1 MSFNVSDLASHVGGP
16 PQDVTS
22 VEPARSAQRV
32 IEGAQAQGVSFIF
45 GVPGAKIDQVYDALA
60 DEGPFLVVCRH
71 EQNAAFMESGP
82 DAQALREGPRG
93 SRRPGGQRP

>member
-1 MSFNVSDLASHVGGP
+1 MGKSGANPVRTA
-16 PQDVTS
+16 
-22 VEPARSAQRV
+22 ERV
-32 IEGAQAQGVSFIF
+32 IEGAEAQGVSFIF
-45 GVPGAKIDQVYDALA
+45 GVPGAKIDQVYEVLS

-93 SRRPGGQRP
+93 FRRPGGQRP